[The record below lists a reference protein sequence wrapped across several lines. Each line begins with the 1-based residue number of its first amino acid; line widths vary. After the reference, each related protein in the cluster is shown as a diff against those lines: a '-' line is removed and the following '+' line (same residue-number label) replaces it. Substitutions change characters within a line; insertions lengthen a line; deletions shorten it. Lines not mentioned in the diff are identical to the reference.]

1 MQKDQPSSKH
11 LEHAL
16 GSLALREGG
25 VAGLAAEAGSC
36 SDEAKDDNGMTAL
49 LRAASSNNWE
59 EVRKLM
65 LGGADPSVADGQ
77 GLTAMHYASVYGSME
92 LIQTLIAH
100 GPAGLV
106 FREAPG
112 GETSL
117 YVACQQGHREIAM
130 ALIEAGGGELLLKTN
145 KEGNSCLHAACYN
158 GHLEIA
164 KTLIEAGGE
173 ALLLKTTDDGISCL

>member
-1 MQKDQPSSKH
+1 MHKVQQSSQH
-11 LEHAL
+11 LQHAL
-16 GSLALREGG
+16 GSLALRQDG
-25 VAGLAAEAGSC
+25 VAAEAGSC

-49 LRAASSNNWE
+49 LRAASDNNWK

-77 GLTAMHYASVYGSME
+77 GLTAMHYASFYGSME
-92 LIQTLIAH
+92 LTRTLIEH

-106 FREAPG
+106 FSEAPG

-117 YVACQQGHREIAM
+117 CVACQV
-130 ALIEAGGGELLLKTN
+130 
-145 KEGNSCLHAACYN
+145 

-164 KTLIEAGGE
+164 KALIEAGGE
-173 ALLLKTTDDGISCL
+173 ALLL